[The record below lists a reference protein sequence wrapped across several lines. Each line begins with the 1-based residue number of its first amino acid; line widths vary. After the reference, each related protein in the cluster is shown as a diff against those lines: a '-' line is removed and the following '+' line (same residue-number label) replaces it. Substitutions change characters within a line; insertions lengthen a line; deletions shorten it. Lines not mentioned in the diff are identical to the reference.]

1 MKDSQKLI
9 IAKKILLG
17 FDGLGQAEIVEGQA
31 IFVKNNKINEIG
43 PTSVLRQKYKEIPEI
58 GGENLFAM
66 PGLVNA
72 HHHLGVTPFQLGAQ
86 DHPLELWFA
95 ERLKMRNVPPTLD
108 TLYSAFEM
116 ISSGVTTVQHLQ
128 SRAPGNLASVLDQS
142 NKIIAAYKQI
152 GMRASYSFALR
163 DQNRMI
169 YDSDENCLALLPP
182 KHRPTLKKYFESFSL
197 SISEQLEIFNILTEQ
212 HAKNNLIEIQ
222 LAPSNLHW
230 LSDKALETISKVAID
245 TGAKIHMHLL
255 ETPYQAEYARRRIGQ
270 SALEYIDKFGLLGPQ
285 LTIGHGVW
293 MTEDDADLLAES
305 GGCLCHNCSS
315 NLRLK
320 SGKADLSSFLSKNI
334 PIALGIDEAGINDDR
349 DMLQEMRL
357 AYTLHRRP
365 GHSSLNPSAAEILRM
380 ATEHGAASTPF
391 SGKIGRLEKGLFA
404 DILLLDLQSLAF
416 PYQDFD
422 IPLLDI
428 IVRRAK
434 RKSVDTV
441 IIDGNVVFNKGKF
454 TRVDED
460 TLLEEISKVL
470 SRAKTPEEVEL
481 RELSEIIMP
490 AVKNFYS
497 GWY

>member
-1 MKDSQKLI
+1 
-9 IAKKILLG
+9 
-17 FDGLGQAEIVEGQA
+17 
-31 IFVKNNKINEIG
+31 
-43 PTSVLRQKYKEIPEI
+43 
-58 GGENLFAM
+58 
-66 PGLVNA
+66 
-72 HHHLGVTPFQLGAQ
+72 
-86 DHPLELWFA
+86 
-95 ERLKMRNVPPTLD
+95 
-108 TLYSAFEM
+108 
-116 ISSGVTTVQHLQ
+116 
-128 SRAPGNLASVLDQS
+128 
-142 NKIIAAYKQI
+142 
-152 GMRASYSFALR
+152 MRASYSFALR

-230 LSDKALETISKVAID
+230 LSDKALETISRVAID

-255 ETPYQAEYARRRIGQ
+255 ETPYQAEYARRRTGQ

-454 TRVDED
+454 TRVDKD

>member
-17 FDGLGQAEIVEGQA
+17 FDGLGQAKIVEGQA

-230 LSDKALETISKVAID
+230 LSDKALETISRVAID

-255 ETPYQAEYARRRIGQ
+255 ETPYQAEYARRRTGQ

-365 GHSSLNPSAAEILRM
+365 GHSSPNPSAAEILRM

-454 TRVDED
+454 TRVDKD

>member
-1 MKDSQKLI
+1 MNDSQKLI

-43 PTSVLRQKYKEIPEI
+43 PTSVLRQKYKEITEI

-255 ETPYQAEYARRRIGQ
+255 ETPYQAEYARRRTGQ

-404 DILLLDLQSLAF
+404 DILLLDLHSLGF

>member
-1 MKDSQKLI
+1 MNDSQKLI

-17 FDGLGQAEIVEGQA
+17 FDGFGRAEIVEGQA

-255 ETPYQAEYARRRIGQ
+255 ETPYQAEYARRRTGQ

-293 MTEDDADLLAES
+293 MTKDDVDLLAES

-404 DILLLDLQSLAF
+404 DILLLDLHSLAF

-460 TLLEEISKVL
+460 ALLEEISKVL

>member
-1 MKDSQKLI
+1 MNDSQKLI

-17 FDGLGQAEIVEGQA
+17 FDRLGRAEIVEGKA

-128 SRAPGNLASVLDQS
+128 SRAPGNLTSVLDQS

-212 HAKNNLIEIQ
+212 HAKDNLIEIQ

-293 MTEDDADLLAES
+293 MTEDDVDLLAER

-404 DILLLDLQSLAF
+404 DILLLDLHSLAF

-441 IIDGNVVFNKGKF
+441 MIDGNIVFNKGKF

-460 TLLEEISKVL
+460 ALLEEISKVL
-470 SRAKTPEEVEL
+470 SRAKTPEEIKL

>member
-1 MKDSQKLI
+1 MNDSQKLI

-230 LSDKALETISKVAID
+230 LSDKALDTISKAAID

-255 ETPYQAEYARRRIGQ
+255 ETPYQAEYARRRTGQ

>member
-1 MKDSQKLI
+1 MNDSQKLI

-43 PTSVLRQKYKEIPEI
+43 PTSVLRQKYKEVPEI

-72 HHHLGVTPFQLGAQ
+72 HHHLGITPFQLGAQ

-212 HAKNNLIEIQ
+212 HAKTNLIEIQ

-255 ETPYQAEYARRRIGQ
+255 ETPYQAEYARRRTGQ

-404 DILLLDLQSLAF
+404 DILLLDLHSLAF

-460 TLLEEISKVL
+460 ALLEEISKVL

>member
-1 MKDSQKLI
+1 MNDSQKLI

-17 FDGLGQAEIVEGQA
+17 FDRLGRAEIVEGKA

-43 PTSVLRQKYKEIPEI
+43 PTSALRQKYKEIPEI

-128 SRAPGNLASVLDQS
+128 SRAPGNLPSVLDQS
-142 NKIIAAYKQI
+142 NEIIAAYEQI

-293 MTEDDADLLAES
+293 MTKDDVDLLAES

-320 SGKADLSSFLSKNI
+320 SGKADLASFLSKNI

-404 DILLLDLQSLAF
+404 DILLLDLHSLAF

-454 TRVDED
+454 TRVDEEA
-460 TLLEEISKVL
+460 LLKEVSKVL

>member
-1 MKDSQKLI
+1 MNDSQKLI

-255 ETPYQAEYARRRIGQ
+255 ETPYQAEYARRRTGQ
-270 SALEYIDKFGLLGPQ
+270 SALEYIQKFGLLGPQ

-293 MTEDDADLLAES
+293 MTEDDVDLLAES

-349 DMLQEMRL
+349 DMLQEIRL

-460 TLLEEISKVL
+460 ALLEEISKVL
-470 SRAKTPEEVEL
+470 SRAKTPEEVKL

>member
-43 PTSVLRQKYKEIPEI
+43 PTSVLRQKYKEVPEI

-230 LSDKALETISKVAID
+230 LSDKALDTISKAAID

-255 ETPYQAEYARRRIGQ
+255 ETPYQAEYARRRTGQ

-454 TRVDED
+454 TRVDKD

>member
-1 MKDSQKLI
+1 MNDSQKLI

-128 SRAPGNLASVLDQS
+128 SRAPGNLTSVLDQS

-230 LSDKALETISKVAID
+230 LSDKALETISKAAID

-255 ETPYQAEYARRRIGQ
+255 ETPYQAEYARRRTGQ
-270 SALEYIDKFGLLGPQ
+270 SALKYIDKFGLLGPQ

-293 MTEDDADLLAES
+293 MTEDDVDLLAER

-404 DILLLDLQSLAF
+404 DILLLDLHSLAF

-460 TLLEEISKVL
+460 ALLEEISKVL

>member
-1 MKDSQKLI
+1 MNDSQKLI

-17 FDGLGQAEIVEGQA
+17 FDRLGRAEIVEGKA

-43 PTSVLRQKYKEIPEI
+43 PTSALRQKYKEIPEI

-128 SRAPGNLASVLDQS
+128 SRAPGNLPSVLDQS
-142 NKIIAAYKQI
+142 NEIIAAYEQI

-212 HAKNNLIEIQ
+212 HAKTNLIEIQ

-293 MTEDDADLLAES
+293 MTKDDVDLLAES

-320 SGKADLSSFLSKNI
+320 SGKADLASFLSKNI

-357 AYTLHRRP
+357 AYTFHRRP
-365 GHSSLNPSAAEILRM
+365 GHSSPNPSAAEILRM

-404 DILLLDLQSLAF
+404 DILLLDLNSLAF

-422 IPLLDI
+422 IPLPDI

-460 TLLEEISKVL
+460 ALLEEISKVL

>member
-1 MKDSQKLI
+1 MNDSQKLI

-230 LSDKALETISKVAID
+230 LSDKALETISRVAID

-255 ETPYQAEYARRRIGQ
+255 ETPYQAEYARRRTGQ

>member
-31 IFVKNNKINEIG
+31 IFVENNKINEIG

-255 ETPYQAEYARRRIGQ
+255 ETPYQAEYARRRTGQ
-270 SALEYIDKFGLLGPQ
+270 SALEYIQKFGLLGPQ

-320 SGKADLSSFLSKNI
+320 SGKADLSSFISKNI

-404 DILLLDLQSLAF
+404 DILLLDLHSLAF

-460 TLLEEISKVL
+460 ALLEEISKVL

>member
-43 PTSVLRQKYKEIPEI
+43 PTSVLRQKYKEFPEI

-182 KHRPTLKKYFESFSL
+182 KHRPTLKKYFESFRL

-255 ETPYQAEYARRRIGQ
+255 ETPYQAEYARRRTGQ

-454 TRVDED
+454 TRVDKD

>member
-1 MKDSQKLI
+1 MNDSQKLI

-128 SRAPGNLASVLDQS
+128 SRAPGNLTSVLDQS

-255 ETPYQAEYARRRIGQ
+255 ETPYQAEYARRRTGQ
-270 SALEYIDKFGLLGPQ
+270 SALKYIDKFGLLGPQ

-293 MTEDDADLLAES
+293 MTEDDVDLLAER

-365 GHSSLNPSAAEILRM
+365 GHSSLNPSASEILRM

-404 DILLLDLQSLAF
+404 DILLLDLHSLAF

-460 TLLEEISKVL
+460 ALLEEISKVL

>member
-1 MKDSQKLI
+1 M
-9 IAKKILLG
+9 LLG
-17 FDGLGQAEIVEGQA
+17 FDVLGRAEIVEGQA
-31 IFVKNNKINEIG
+31 IFVKNKKINEIG

-255 ETPYQAEYARRRIGQ
+255 ETPYQAEYARRRTGQ
-270 SALEYIDKFGLLGPQ
+270 SALKYIDKFGLLGPQ

-293 MTEDDADLLAES
+293 MTKDDVDLLAES

-320 SGKADLSSFLSKNI
+320 SGKADLASFLSKNI

-404 DILLLDLQSLAF
+404 DILLLDLHSLGF

-497 GWY
+497 GCY

>member
-128 SRAPGNLASVLDQS
+128 SRAPGNLTSVLDQS

-212 HAKNNLIEIQ
+212 HAENNLIEIQ

-255 ETPYQAEYARRRIGQ
+255 ETPYQAEYARRRTGQ
-270 SALEYIDKFGLLGPQ
+270 SALKYIDKFGLLGPQ

-293 MTEDDADLLAES
+293 MTEDDVDLLAER

-454 TRVDED
+454 TRVDKD

>member
-128 SRAPGNLASVLDQS
+128 SRAPGNLTSVLDQS

-255 ETPYQAEYARRRIGQ
+255 ETPYQAEYARRRTGQ
-270 SALEYIDKFGLLGPQ
+270 SALKYIDKFGLLGPQ

-293 MTEDDADLLAES
+293 MTEDDVDLLAER

-365 GHSSLNPSAAEILRM
+365 GHSSPNPSAAEILRM

-454 TRVDED
+454 TRVDKD

>member
-1 MKDSQKLI
+1 MNDSQKLI

-293 MTEDDADLLAES
+293 MTEDDSDLLAES

-349 DMLQEMRL
+349 DMLQEIRL

-365 GHSSLNPSAAEILRM
+365 GHSSRNPSAAEILRM

-404 DILLLDLQSLAF
+404 DILLLDLHSLAF

-460 TLLEEISKVL
+460 ALLEEISKVL

>member
-108 TLYSAFEM
+108 TFYSAFEM

-255 ETPYQAEYARRRIGQ
+255 ETPYQAEYARRRTGQ

-441 IIDGNVVFNKGKF
+441 IIDGNVVFSKGKF

-460 TLLEEISKVL
+460 TLLEEMSKVL

>member
-255 ETPYQAEYARRRIGQ
+255 ETPYQAEYARRRTGQ

-293 MTEDDADLLAES
+293 MTEDDVDLLAER

-404 DILLLDLQSLAF
+404 DILLLDLHSLGF

-460 TLLEEISKVL
+460 ALLEEISKVL

>member
-1 MKDSQKLI
+1 MNDSQKII
-9 IAKKILLG
+9 IAKKFLLG
-17 FDGLGQAEIVEGQA
+17 FVWLGRSEIVEGQA

-43 PTSVLRQKYKEIPEI
+43 PTSVLRQKYKEFPEI

-128 SRAPGNLASVLDQS
+128 SRAPGNLASVLNQS

-230 LSDKALETISKVAID
+230 LSDKALETISKAAID

-255 ETPYQAEYARRRIGQ
+255 ETPYQAEYARRRTGQ

-454 TRVDED
+454 TRVDKD

>member
-1 MKDSQKLI
+1 MNDSQKLI

-255 ETPYQAEYARRRIGQ
+255 ETPYQAEYARRRTGQ
-270 SALEYIDKFGLLGPQ
+270 SALKYIDKFGLLGPQ

-293 MTEDDADLLAES
+293 MTEDDVDLLAER

-380 ATEHGAASTPF
+380 ATGNGAASTPF

-404 DILLLDLQSLAF
+404 DILLLDLHSLAF

-434 RKSVDTV
+434 RKSVDMV

>member
-43 PTSVLRQKYKEIPEI
+43 PTSVLRQKYKEVPEI

-255 ETPYQAEYARRRIGQ
+255 ETPYQAEYARRRTGQ

-293 MTEDDADLLAES
+293 MTEDDVDLLAER

-404 DILLLDLQSLAF
+404 DILLLDLHSLGF

-454 TRVDED
+454 TRVDKD

>member
-1 MKDSQKLI
+1 MNDSQKLI

-255 ETPYQAEYARRRIGQ
+255 ETPYQAEYARRRTGQ
-270 SALEYIDKFGLLGPQ
+270 SALEYINKFGLLGPQ

-357 AYTLHRRP
+357 AYTLHRQP

-391 SGKIGRLEKGLFA
+391 SGKIGRLEKGLLA
-404 DILLLDLQSLAF
+404 DILLLYLHSLGF

-460 TLLEEISKVL
+460 ALLEEISKVL

>member
-1 MKDSQKLI
+1 MNDSQKLI

-230 LSDKALETISKVAID
+230 LSDKALETISRVAID

-255 ETPYQAEYARRRIGQ
+255 ETPYQAEYARRRTGQ

-320 SGKADLSSFLSKNI
+320 SGKADLASFLSKNI

-404 DILLLDLQSLAF
+404 DILLLDLHSLAF

-454 TRVDED
+454 TRVDKD

>member
-1 MKDSQKLI
+1 MNDSQKLI

-255 ETPYQAEYARRRIGQ
+255 ETPYQAEYARRRTGQ

-404 DILLLDLQSLAF
+404 DILLLDLHSLAF

-460 TLLEEISKVL
+460 TLLEEISEVL
-470 SRAKTPEEVEL
+470 SRAKTPEEIEL

>member
-255 ETPYQAEYARRRIGQ
+255 ETPYQAEYARRRTGQ
-270 SALEYIDKFGLLGPQ
+270 SALEYIQKFGLLGPQ

>member
-43 PTSVLRQKYKEIPEI
+43 PTSVLRQKYKEFPEI

-212 HAKNNLIEIQ
+212 HAENNLIEIQ

-230 LSDKALETISKVAID
+230 LSDKALETISRVAID

-255 ETPYQAEYARRRIGQ
+255 ETPYQAEYARRRTSQ

-454 TRVDED
+454 TRVDKD

>member
-169 YDSDENCLALLPP
+169 YDSDENCLTLLPP

-230 LSDKALETISKVAID
+230 LSDKALETISRVAID

-255 ETPYQAEYARRRIGQ
+255 ETPYQAEYARRRTGQ

-470 SRAKTPEEVEL
+470 SRAKTPEEIKL

>member
-1 MKDSQKLI
+1 MNDSQKLI

-43 PTSVLRQKYKEIPEI
+43 PTSVLRQKYKEFPEI

-255 ETPYQAEYARRRIGQ
+255 ETPYQAEYARRRTGQ

-404 DILLLDLQSLAF
+404 DILLLDLHSLAF

-454 TRVDED
+454 TRVDKD

>member
-230 LSDKALETISKVAID
+230 LSDKALETISRVAID

-255 ETPYQAEYARRRIGQ
+255 ETPYQAEYARRRTGQ

>member
-230 LSDKALETISKVAID
+230 LSDKALETISRVAID

-255 ETPYQAEYARRRIGQ
+255 ETPYQAEYARRRTGQ

-349 DMLQEMRL
+349 DMLQEIRL

-365 GHSSLNPSAAEILRM
+365 GHSSRNPSAAEILRM

>member
-1 MKDSQKLI
+1 MNDSQKLI
-9 IAKKILLG
+9 IAKKILIG
-17 FDGLGQAEIVEGQA
+17 FDRLGRAEIVEGKA

-43 PTSVLRQKYKEIPEI
+43 PTSALRQKYKEIPEI

-128 SRAPGNLASVLDQS
+128 SRAPGNLPSVLDQS
-142 NKIIAAYKQI
+142 NEIIAAYEQI

-212 HAKNNLIEIQ
+212 HAKTNLIEIQ

-230 LSDKALETISKVAID
+230 LSDKALETISEVAVD

-293 MTEDDADLLAES
+293 MTKDDVDLLAES

-320 SGKADLSSFLSKNI
+320 SGKADLASFLSKNI

-357 AYTLHRRP
+357 AYTLHRPP
-365 GHSSLNPSAAEILRM
+365 GHSSPNPSAAEILRM

-404 DILLLDLQSLAF
+404 DILLLDLNSLAF

-422 IPLLDI
+422 IPLPDI

-460 TLLEEISKVL
+460 ALLEEISKVL
-470 SRAKTPEEVEL
+470 SRAKTPEEIKL

>member
-182 KHRPTLKKYFESFSL
+182 KHRPVLKKYFESFSL

-230 LSDKALETISKVAID
+230 LSDKALETISRVAID

-255 ETPYQAEYARRRIGQ
+255 ETPYQAEYARRRTGQ

-404 DILLLDLQSLAF
+404 DILLLDLHSLAF

-454 TRVDED
+454 TRVDKD

>member
-1 MKDSQKLI
+1 MNDSQKLI

-255 ETPYQAEYARRRIGQ
+255 ETPYQAEYARRRTGQ

-404 DILLLDLQSLAF
+404 DILLLDLHSLAF

-460 TLLEEISKVL
+460 ALLEEFSKVL

>member
-1 MKDSQKLI
+1 MKNSQKLI

-17 FDGLGQAEIVEGQA
+17 FDGKGRAEIVEGKA
-31 IFVKNNKINEIG
+31 IFVKNNKIKEIG
-43 PTSVLRQKYKEIPEI
+43 PTSELKQKYKNIPEI

-86 DHPLELWFA
+86 DQPLELWFA

-128 SRAPGNLASVLDQS
+128 SRAPGNLPSVLEQS
-142 NKIIAAYKQI
+142 NKIIAAYRQI

-169 YDSDENCLALLPP
+169 YDSDENFLAMLPP
-182 KHRPTLKKYFESFSL
+182 KYRLQLKKYFDSFSL
-197 SISEQLEIFNILTEQ
+197 SISEQLEVFHILTEQ

-230 LSDKALETISKVAID
+230 LSDKALETISEVAVK
-245 TGAKIHMHLL
+245 TGAKLHMHLL
-255 ETPYQAEYARRRIGQ
+255 ETPYQAEYARRRTGQ
-270 SALEYIDKFGLLGPQ
+270 STLEYIDNFGLLGPQ

-293 MTEDDADLLAES
+293 MTEDDIDLLAES

-320 SGKADLSSFLSKNI
+320 SGKANLSKFLSKNI

-357 AYTLHRRP
+357 AYTFHRSP
-365 GHSSLNPSAAEILRM
+365 GHSSMNPSAADILRM

-391 SGKIGRLEKGLFA
+391 SGKVGRLAEGLFA
-404 DILLLDLQSLAF
+404 DILLIDLQSLAF

-434 RKSVDTV
+434 RKTVDTV
-441 IIDGNVVFNKGKF
+441 IIDGDVVFNQGKF

-460 TLLEEISKVL
+460 ALLEEISREL
-470 SRAKTPEEVEL
+470 NRAHTLEEIEL
-481 RELSEIIMP
+481 RKLSEMIMP
-490 AVKNFYS
+490 TVKNFYS

>member
-43 PTSVLRQKYKEIPEI
+43 PTSVLRQKYKEFPEI

-255 ETPYQAEYARRRIGQ
+255 ETPYQAEYARRRTGQ

-454 TRVDED
+454 TRVDKD